1 VNNQENGLSEHKQT
15 EKLLSGLK
23 KLDRNIQVYFLSVL
37 LMSLGS
43 GIIMADFNLYILS
56 LGISPEFLGIVL
68 SLTPLAQA
76 FAAIPI
82 GFLAEKI
89 GNRRALILVNTIVGL
104 SYFLR
109 VITPSRTLILFG
121 SFLLGTV
128 KAGYFVVK
136 MPFISHYSGEN
147 KDREFIYSS
156 IILFAA
162 LAIGNF
168 VGGFLPSALE
178 SFFLNETIT
187 YRAILLASAT
197 LILSATIPLYF
208 LDKDDPKDTRNISLS
223 PYLKGIDANTV
234 RFACIQFFVG
244 SGLAFLMLFMNIIF
258 VFFYNSNLQAFGFM
272 SAILVIPTVIF
283 LVAGPLLAKKHNS
296 FALLFWPVF

>member
-1 VNNQENGLSEHKQT
+1 MNNQENGLSEHKQT

-23 KLDRNIQVYFLSVL
+23 KLDRNIKVYFLAEL
-37 LMSLGS
+37 LMSLGF

-56 LGISPEFLGIVL
+56 LGFSPDFLGIVL

-76 FAAIPI
+76 FTAIPV

-89 GNRRALILVNTIVGL
+89 GNRRALILVNTIVGF

-109 VITPSRTLILFG
+109 VITPFRTLILFG

-128 KAGYFVVK
+128 QVGYFIVK

-147 KDREFIYSS
+147 KDREFTYSS
-156 IILFAA
+156 IIFFTA
-162 LAIGNF
+162 LAIGNL

-187 YRAILLASAT
+187 YRVILLAST
-197 LILSATIPLYF
+197 MLVLSATIPLN
-208 LDKDDPKDTRNISLS
+208 PKTERN
-223 PYLKGIDANTV
+223 N
-234 RFACIQFFVG
+234 
-244 SGLAFLMLFMNIIF
+244 
-258 VFFYNSNLQAFGFM
+258 
-272 SAILVIPTVIF
+272 
-283 LVAGPLLAKKHNS
+283 
-296 FALLFWPVF
+296 